1 MGPLGEPRP
10 EAYSPLRVEAG
21 AENSLPQGSREL
33 SAAQGSESR
42 MDHPDL
48 LWKAELKGPSAT

>member
-10 EAYSPLRVEAG
+10 KAYSPLQAEAG
-21 AENSLPQGSREL
+21 AENGLPQGNREL

-42 MDHPDL
+42 MDHTDL
-48 LWKAELKGPSAT
+48 LRKAELKGPSAT